1 MLVEDIMTR
10 DLVTIRKE
18 DKVQEAFEK
27 IIGQKIRH
35 LPVVEADGSL
45 AGIITDRDI
54 KEALP
59 SALTWKDPRKR
70 ELFLSIMKVEELM
83 TKDSITVRPSMN
95 VQEAAKLMRKSKVG
109 CLPVVENKKL
119 VGIVTGID
127 FLDAFIN
134 LLDRERE

>member
-59 SALTWKDPRKR
+59 SVLTWKEPRKR
-70 ELFLSIMKVEELM
+70 ELFLSTMKVEELM

-95 VQEAAKLMRKSKVG
+95 VREAAKVMRKSKVG

>member
-59 SALTWKDPRKR
+59 SVLTWKEPRKR

-95 VQEAAKLMRKSKVG
+95 VQEAAKIMRKSKVG
-109 CLPVVENKKL
+109 CLPVVESKKL

-134 LLDRERE
+134 LLDRKRE

>member
-10 DLVTIRKE
+10 DLVSVRKE

-54 KEALP
+54 KGALP
-59 SALTWKDPRKR
+59 SALTWKEPRKR
-70 ELFLSIMKVEELM
+70 ELFLSTMKVEELM

-95 VQEAAKLMRKSKVG
+95 VQEAAKIMRKSKVG